1 MTGKFIETYE
11 GVQMFN
17 TVAEY
22 EAWRAGNR
30 FYVLLDEMRQ
40 AREPANEADDEGLL
54 T

>member
-1 MTGKFIETYE
+1 MSKFAYE
-11 GVQMFN
+11 SESELKVFN

-30 FYVLLDEMRQ
+30 FHVMLDEMRQ